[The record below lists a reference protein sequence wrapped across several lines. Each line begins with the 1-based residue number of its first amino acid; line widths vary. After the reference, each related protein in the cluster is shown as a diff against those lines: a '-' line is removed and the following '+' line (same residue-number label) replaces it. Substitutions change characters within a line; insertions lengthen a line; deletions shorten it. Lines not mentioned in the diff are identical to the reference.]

1 MTGLK
6 NKHHTLQIISPAAK
20 ANTNLKS
27 QSTRH
32 NSKHQILQIIS
43 PAAKANTNLKNQRPG
58 TTANTKS

>member
-1 MTGLK
+1 MHNSQHQILK
-6 NKHHTLQIISPAAK
+6 IILPAAK
-20 ANTNLKS
+20 ANKNLKS

-43 PAAKANTNLKNQRPG
+43 PAAKATTNLKNQRPG